1 MIKEFKNTEM
11 REFGNVYQSMLTQ
24 IKKRYAKD
32 PAQAG
37 ELAISYIEYV
47 LTGDISSDDDLIE
60 EFVESYKVTTKKA
73 QNRYDAKVAAT
84 EEKLKRVA
92 DLYNAGWKQ
101 VDIAR
106 EIGVQPPAISKQL
119 AQIRSDFPHLL
130 KPQETFQER
139 KEISG
144 NFQKVLET
152 QEILETSVKVS
163 QNISEISQNSTRGNV
178 SKVSENFPNNYNDNY
193 NKNKDDDQADSISPS
208 GESGLRPDT
217 SSASPLKKIGGFEF

>member
-11 REFGNVYQSMLTQ
+11 REFGNVYQSMLAQ

-144 NFQKVLET
+144 NFQKVVET
-152 QEILETSVKVS
+152 QETLETLETSVKVS
-163 QNISEISQNSTRGNV
+163 QNVSEISQNSTKGNV

-193 NKNKDDDQADSISPS
+193 NKNKDDD
-208 GESGLRPDT
+208 
-217 SSASPLKKIGGFEF
+217 

>member
-1 MIKEFKNTEM
+1 MIKEFKNNEM
-11 REFGNVYQSMLTQ
+11 RPFGNVYQSMLTQ
-24 IKKRYAKD
+24 IKKRYAKN
-32 PAQAG
+32 PQQAG

-47 LTGDISSDDDLIE
+47 LTGDISTDDDLIE
-60 EFVESYKVTTKKA
+60 EFVEGYKETTKKA

-130 KPQETFQER
+130 KTSDISKET
-139 KEISG
+139 KESSG
-144 NFQKVLET
+144 NFLET
-152 QEILETSVKVS
+152 SATQESLETSVNISQKVS
-163 QNISEISQNSTRGNV
+163 QISKSSIQGNV
-178 SKVSENFPNNYNDNY
+178 SNVSKSFPNNYDNNY
-193 NKNKDDDQADSISPS
+193 DNNYAEKVSPH

-217 SSASPLKKIGGFEF
+217 PTASPKKINFDF

>member
-1 MIKEFKNTEM
+1 MIKEFKNNEM
-11 REFGNVYQSMLTQ
+11 RPFGNVYQSMLTQ
-24 IKKRYAKD
+24 IKKRYAKN
-32 PAQAG
+32 PQQAG

-47 LTGDISSDDDLIE
+47 LTGDISTDDDLIE
-60 EFVESYKVTTKKA
+60 EFVEGYKETTKKA

-92 DLYNAGWKQ
+92 DLFNAGWKQ

-130 KPQETFQER
+130 KVSES
-139 KEISG
+139 SG
-144 NFQKVLET
+144 NFQEISETLET
-152 QEILETSVKVS
+152 LATSVNVS
-163 QNISEISQNSTRGNV
+163 QNISKVSKSSMQGNV
-178 SKVSENFPNNYNDNY
+178 SKVSKNFPNNYNDNY
-193 NKNKDDDQADSISPS
+193 DDDNDEDDAEKVSPV

-217 SSASPLKKIGGFEF
+217 LAASPKRKFDF